1 MLKTRLNLAL
11 HMLALVS
18 MQSDQ
23 NASFRVNNKQ
33 SASKYILCSLCS
45 ITSICIKHAIEKKLN
60 RFFYFA
66 SYEIAV

>member
-1 MLKTRLNLAL
+1 MLKTRLNLAV

-33 SASKYILCSLCS
+33 SASKYVLCSLCS
-45 ITSICIKHAIEKKLN
+45 ITSSICKNML
-60 RFFYFA
+60 
-66 SYEIAV
+66 